1 MQSIITDPLLTR
13 SASVQTIEPWRRGVY
28 ADSTQDETT
37 VLDQVRHIVVINTHM
52 YHGIFRRYSAVDNCR
67 KIKQFELQTNIR
79 LGLFF
84 NHEWFENL
92 TLTSGLQAKLTTIAA
107 DSRHLGKK

>member
-37 VLDQVRHIVVINTHM
+37 ALDQVRHIVVINTHM

-79 LGLFF
+79 LGLF
-84 NHEWFENL
+84 ENL